1 MNLKD
6 KGSMFFDNFK
16 MQKEYTFSRMKSSLD
31 SLKELMDNNEEA
43 AQGFNAK
50 DTLLLMYRTELSV
63 LIPLAQY
70 FSSMVELDYWQS
82 ETLQEALKII
92 WKV

>member
-16 MQKEYTFSRMKSSLD
+16 MQQEYTFSRMKSSLD
-31 SLKELMDNNEEA
+31 SLKELMDDNEEA
-43 AQGFNAK
+43 TQGFNAK

-63 LIPLAQY
+63 LIPLAQWMNQMIELD
-70 FSSMVELDYWQS
+70 FWQVEL
-82 ETLQEALKII
+82 LQEAGKLI
-92 WKV
+92 WKE